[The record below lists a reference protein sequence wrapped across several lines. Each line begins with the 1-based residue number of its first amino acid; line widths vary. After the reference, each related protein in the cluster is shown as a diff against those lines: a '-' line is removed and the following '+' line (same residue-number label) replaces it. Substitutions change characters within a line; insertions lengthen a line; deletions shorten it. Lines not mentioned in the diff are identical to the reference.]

1 MIMKPAMLGGEPIFK
16 ETLRLNRPPT
26 KSFMDEILERMK
38 QPLSTAMVTN
48 FENVQK
54 LEKVIA
60 GYIGRK
66 NCVTTSSGSIGMS
79 LALKALGIKG
89 DVLVPAFTFSA
100 TAHAVSWCGLNIIPV
115 DCYKDTFN
123 MSVEDFENKITENT
137 ECVMPVHVFGNPCN
151 IDEIE
156 AVARKHGIKVVY
168 DSAHGFGAE
177 YKGKKIGN
185 FGTAEIFSGT
195 PTKTFSTV
203 EGGMI
208 MTDDDNFAEI
218 LRKIRNYGADHNGDC
233 EIPGMSAR
241 MTELNAVVGLVL
253 FEHFEEGKERREE
266 IVAKYKN
273 GLKNLPGITFQKIT
287 ADSASAHKDFAIVV
301 GEEFGMTRDQLHE
314 ALDKENITTRKYFYP
329 AIHQLT
335 CYKDMRNYNLP
346 NAEFLS
352 QSVLCLPIFN
362 EITDEEIDKVI
373 EAVVNIHEHA
383 SEIRGVCSG

>member
-1 MIMKPAMLGGEPIFK
+1 MIMKPAILGGEPIFK

-26 KSFMDEILERMK
+26 KSFMNEILERMK

-48 FENVQK
+48 YENVQK
-54 LEKVIA
+54 LEKAIA

-66 NCVTTSSGSIGMS
+66 NCVTTSSGSIGMT

-100 TAHAVSWCGLNIIPV
+100 TAHAVAWCGLNIIPV

-123 MSVEDFENKITENT
+123 MSVEDFESKITSST
-137 ECVMPVHVFGNPCN
+137 ECVIPVHVFGNPCN

-156 AVARKHGIKVVY
+156 DVAKNHNIKVVY

-177 YKGKKIGN
+177 YKGKKVGN

-208 MTDDDNFAEI
+208 MTDDDNFAEK
-218 LRKIRNYGADHNGDC
+218 LRKIRNYGSDHDGDC

-253 FEHFEEGKERREE
+253 FEHVEEGKKRREE
-266 IVAKYKN
+266 IVEKYKK
-273 GLKNLPGITFQKIT
+273 GLKIAGITFQKIT
-287 ADSASAHKDFAIVV
+287 ADSVSAYKDFAIVV
-301 GEEFGMTRDQLHE
+301 GDEFGITRDQLHE
-314 ALDKENITTRKYFYP
+314 AMDKENITTRKYFYP
-329 AIHQLT
+329 AIHKLT

-346 NAEFLS
+346 NAEYLS

-373 EAVVNIHEHA
+373 EAIKRIKEHA
-383 SEIRGVCSG
+383 GEIGGIHG